1 MPDLRASLARTIG
14 GLSRMSGRGGGTT
27 LPGRAML
34 AMDPS
39 ALRRLGTQLADGSVL
54 VSATN
59 GKTTTAAMLSRMLE
73 ASGQTVLANRE
84 GSNMPWGVVTALL
97 GNRDALGL
105 FEVDEGWLPEVAASL
120 YPRVIVL
127 GNLFRDQLDRYG
139 ETESIASRWSD
150 LVSGLG
156 AETVLAANADD
167 PLIAT
172 VGEGCPGRVIYFG
185 IEDPGISLDS
195 PPHAADARRCR
206 SCGSRLIFERTYL
219 GHLGEYHCP
228 SCGMTRPQPDL
239 IASEVEL
246 RGAESVSATLT
257 LGSDRY
263 RLDLPLPG
271 VYNLYNALAA
281 ISGGLAIG
289 IDIPSALKALVTLP
303 PVFGRAEPI
312 RLPEGEARIFLVK
325 NPVGTNEV
333 LRSLGGEAGQLD
345 LWIALND
352 QIADGRDVSWIWDAD
367 FEKLAGQTRSVVCS
381 GTRAAEMA
389 VRLKYAGIP
398 SDSIRVDGEV
408 GRSMISAMGRA
419 TGTLYVLPTYT
430 ALLELKDFLA
440 GERDLQ
446 PFWEGSKS

>member
-1 MPDLRASLARTIG
+1 MI
-14 GLSRMSGRGGGTT
+14 
-27 LPGRAML
+27 

-73 ASGQTVLANRE
+73 ASGQTVLANRA

-97 GNRDALGL
+97 GNRNALGL
-105 FEVDEGWLPEVAASL
+105 FEVDEAWLPEVAGSL
-120 YPRVIVL
+120 DPRAIVL

-139 ETESIASRWSD
+139 ETESIASRWAE
-150 LVSGLG
+150 LVAGLG
-156 AETVLAANADD
+156 AETILAANADD
-167 PLIAT
+167 PLVAT
-172 VGEGCPGRVIYFG
+172 VGEGSPGRVIYFG

-206 SCGSRLIFERTYL
+206 NCGSRLIFERTYL

-228 SCGMTRPQPDL
+228 SCGRTRPKLDL
-239 IASEVEL
+239 IASEVAL
-246 RGAESVSATLT
+246 RGAESVAATLT
-257 LGSDRY
+257 LGSERY

-281 ISGGLAIG
+281 ISGAVAVG
-289 IDIPSALKALVTLP
+289 IDIPSALQALETLP
-303 PVFGRAEPI
+303 PVFGRAEAV

-333 LRSLGGEAGQLD
+333 LRSLGGEKGPLD

-352 QIADGRDVSWIWDAD
+352 RIADGRDVSWIWDAD
-367 FEKLAGQTRSVVCS
+367 FEKLAGHTGSVVCS

-398 SDSIRVDGEV
+398 SDSIRVEGEI
-408 GRSMISAMGRA
+408 GRSMVSATGRA
-419 TGTLYVLPTYT
+419 TGTLYALPTYT

-440 GERDLQ
+440 GERDLK
-446 PFWEGSKS
+446 PFWEGSGR

>member
-1 MPDLRASLARTIG
+1 MRPSLWMI
-14 GLSRMSGRGGGTT
+14 M
-27 LPGRAML
+27 
-34 AMDPS
+34 
-39 ALRRLGTQLADGSVL
+39 
-54 VSATN
+54 
-59 GKTTTAAMLSRMLE
+59 
-73 ASGQTVLANRE
+73 
-84 GSNMPWGVVTALL
+84 
-97 GNRDALGL
+97 
-105 FEVDEGWLPEVAASL
+105 
-120 YPRVIVL
+120 
-127 GNLFRDQLDRYG
+127 
-139 ETESIASRWSD
+139 SIASRWSD